1 MMIILDMPVATTT
14 LVTTM
19 VIMVVS
25 DICIVVVGGMFVRQR
40 VSARLLRSRW
50 IRRALWPKGVCG
62 YFGNSTGHVQETNG
76 RVAESK
82 RIAVGWLKMAVEA
95 SRAVVPRGYSVLA
108 PYDAKKLVCGRS
120 WCQCLDIGRFFA
132 YLFGIMRFH

>member
-1 MMIILDMPVATTT
+1 MMIILDMPVATT

-25 DICIVVVGGMFVRQR
+25 EISIVVVGGMFVRQR

-62 YFGNSTGHVQETNG
+62 YFGNSTGHVQETSG
-76 RVAESK
+76 RVGEGK
-82 RIAVGWLKMAVEA
+82 QIAIGWLKMAAEA
-95 SRAVVPRGYSVLA
+95 TPG
-108 PYDAKKLVCGRS
+108 CGS
-120 WCQCLDIGRFFA
+120 PWIFC
-132 YLFGIMRFH
+132 FGAL

>member
-14 LVTTM
+14 M

-25 DICIVVVGGMFVRQR
+25 DISIAAVGGMFVRQR

-50 IRRALWPKGVCG
+50 IRHASWPKGVCG

-76 RVAESK
+76 RVAE
-82 RIAVGWLKMAVEA
+82 RA
-95 SRAVVPRGYSVLA
+95 SGSPLA
-108 PYDAKKLVCGRS
+108 G
-120 WCQCLDIGRFFA
+120 
-132 YLFGIMRFH
+132 

>member
-14 LVTTM
+14 LVSTM

-25 DICIVVVGGMFVRQR
+25 DISIVVVGGMFVRQR

-50 IRRALWPKGVCG
+50 IRRVLWPKGVCG
-62 YFGNSTGHVQETNG
+62 YFGNSTGHVQETSG

-95 SRAVVPRGYSVLA
+95 KRAVIPV
-108 PYDAKKLVCGRS
+108 
-120 WCQCLDIGRFFA
+120 DI
-132 YLFGIMRFH
+132 LFWRLMTPKS

>member
-1 MMIILDMPVATTT
+1 
-14 LVTTM
+14 
-19 VIMVVS
+19 MVVS
-25 DICIVVVGGMFVRQR
+25 GLSIMVVGGMFVRQR

-62 YFGNSTGHVQETNG
+62 YFGNSTEHVQETNG

-95 SRAVVPRGYSVLA
+95 KRAVVPV
-108 PYDAKKLVCGRS
+108 
-120 WCQCLDIGRFFA
+120 
-132 YLFGIMRFH
+132 GIVFWRLMTPKS

>member
-25 DICIVVVGGMFVRQR
+25 DISIVVVGGMFVRQR
-40 VSARLLRSRW
+40 VSARLLRSRR
-50 IRRALWPKGVCG
+50 IRRALWPKGVGG

-95 SRAVVPRGYSVLA
+95 QAAVVPVDIVFWRLMTPKSYFAVGHGANALT
-108 PYDAKKLVCGRS
+108 LVDFSR
-120 WCQCLDIGRFFA
+120 I
-132 YLFGIMRFH
+132 YLVP